1 MTAKYGFPRATVS
14 RTVSGLT
21 AIEETGC
28 EKDNSDHEG
37 EAGMKDVMQTQA
49 EERVRKPRGEA
60 QKPYPRCLLE
70 HPHVSMLQGEVA
82 AKVEQARFA
91 GLVLH

>member
-1 MTAKYGFPRATVS
+1 LP
-14 RTVSGLT
+14 
-21 AIEETGC
+21 AIKEAGREENNG
-28 EKDNSDHEG
+28 NHER
-37 EAGMKDVMQTQA
+37 EAGMKNVMQPQA
-49 EERVRKPRGEA
+49 EECVRKPRGEA

-70 HPHVSMLQGEVA
+70 YPHASMLQQEVA

>member
-1 MTAKYGFPRATVS
+1 
-14 RTVSGLT
+14 
-21 AIEETGC
+21 
-28 EKDNSDHEG
+28 
-37 EAGMKDVMQTQA
+37 MQTQA

-70 HPHVSMLQGEVA
+70 HPHVSMLQGEVSA
-82 AKVEQARFA
+82 RLEQARFA